1 MIRYVAGFMFNL
13 DKTKLALIRK
23 NRPEWQKGFLNGIG
37 GKIDGEEHSFETM
50 TREFEEETGYKT
62 YWYDWWPLV
71 TLKGQKGEWEVD
83 VFYAMKNVLSEL
95 KNMTDESI
103 EIIDVANIDNE
114 KVLSNIPWLIKMCF
128 DNRLIYGE
136 IKCKS

>member
-1 MIRYVAGFMFNL
+1 MDKYVAGLMFNS
-13 DKTKLALIRK
+13 DRTKVALIRK
-23 NRPEWQKGFLNGIG
+23 TRPDWQKGFLNGIG
-37 GKIDGEEHSFETM
+37 GKIDGEEHSFDAM

-71 TLKGQKGEWEVD
+71 TLKDINNQWVVE
-83 VFYAMKNVLSEL
+83 FYCSAKDILSEL
-95 KNMTDESI
+95 KTMTDEKI

-128 DNRLIYGE
+128 DNRLIHGE